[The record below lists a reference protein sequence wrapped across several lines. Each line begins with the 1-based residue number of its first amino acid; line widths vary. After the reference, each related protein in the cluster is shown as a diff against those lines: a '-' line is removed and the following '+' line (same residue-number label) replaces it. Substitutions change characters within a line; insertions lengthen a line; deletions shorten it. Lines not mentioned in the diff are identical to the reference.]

1 MVWETQLMIARIARK
16 EFLETT
22 RDGRFRA
29 AFAVVGILLLAS
41 LALGWRHY
49 RDIETERRE
58 AQRTT
63 RRQWLEQGEKNPHG
77 AAHYGVYAFKPRPP
91 LALVDPGVDAFTG
104 VAVWLEAHKR
114 NGLRHRPARDAT
126 ALARFG
132 ELTAAAVL
140 QLLVPLLI
148 IVMAF
153 PAFAGER
160 DQGTLRQIMSL
171 GVSPRDLALGKALG
185 VSWAMAV
192 PLVPAAL
199 MGAAAL
205 GLASGPAEL
214 LAETPRMAVMAVGYL
229 LYFGAFL
236 GLSLAVSAFS
246 GTSRTALLA
255 LLGFWIV
262 NCLIVPRASVDLVSR
277 LHPAPSAF
285 EFHRA
290 LDEDL
295 RRGINSHDPSNPGM
309 RELRETILKR
319 YGVEREE
326 DLPVSFA
333 GIALQESEEYGY
345 GVFDRRF
352 ADLWDVFA
360 RQDQT
365 QRIAAVVSPY
375 LAVRSLSMAAA
386 GTNFARDRD
395 FADAAER
402 YRRDLIKIINDDI
415 THNAKG
421 KDFGYTAG
429 AKLWEKVPEFRYE
442 PPNFRSGLAESR
454 PDLIILTAWF
464 LASSLAAVVATAR
477 VRVS

>member
-1 MVWETQLMIARIARK
+1 MIARIARK
-16 EFLETT
+16 EYLEMT

-29 AFAVVGILLLAS
+29 AFAVVMTLLLAS
-41 LALGWRHY
+41 LALGWKHY
-49 RDIETERRE
+49 RDVDAQRRE
-58 AQRTT
+58 ARQTT
-63 RRQWLEQGEKNPHG
+63 RRQWLEQGEKAPHG

-114 NGLRHRPARDAT
+114 NDLRHRPARDAT

-132 ELTAAAVL
+132 ELSAAAVL

-148 IVMAF
+148 IVLAF

-185 VSWAMAV
+185 VTLAMAV
-192 PLVPAAL
+192 PLIPAAL
-199 MGAAAL
+199 LGAVAL
-205 GLASGPAEL
+205 GLASGPAEF
-214 LAETPRMAVMAVGYL
+214 LAETPRMVMMAVGYL
-229 LYFGAFL
+229 LYFGVFL
-236 GLSLAVSAFS
+236 GLSLAVSALAGS
-246 GTSRTALLA
+246 SRTALLA

-262 NCLIVPRASVDLVSR
+262 NCLIVPRAAADLASR

-285 EFHRA
+285 EFHQA
-290 LDEDL
+290 LDEEL
-295 RRGINSHDPSNPGM
+295 RLGINSHDPNNQGM

-319 YGVEREE
+319 YGVDREE

-333 GIALQESEEYGY
+333 GIALQEAEEYGN
-345 GVFDRRF
+345 GVFDRFF

-360 RQDQT
+360 RQDQA
-365 QRIAAVVSPY
+365 QRVAAVVSPY

-402 YRRDLIKIINDDI
+402 HRRDLIKIINDDI
-415 THNAKG
+415 TQNAKG
-421 KDFGYTAG
+421 KDFGYIAG
-429 AKLWEKVPEFRYE
+429 AELWEKVPEFRYE
-442 PPNFRSGLAESR
+442 PPGFRRSLAEGR
-454 PDLIILTAWF
+454 PDLIILSAWF
-464 LASSLAAVVATAR
+464 LAASLAAVVATAR